1 MRLPKLCVCRCNS
14 SFTLQSMIPHAVRR
28 LKTRLLRLPTW
39 GSNGLRVRR
48 MRRHLRQVA
57 KDDELLMQEDKG
69 GRLAQLELL
78 EALHERGM

>member
-1 MRLPKLCVCRCNS
+1 
-14 SFTLQSMIPHAVRR
+14 
-28 LKTRLLRLPTW
+28 
-39 GSNGLRVRR
+39 